1 MAHSFDSRQYYG
13 RWSEHRLVSTFSTNK
28 LFCWCYISCSTKFAK
43 RSFFLSENIILVG
56 IIPCEPSKV
65 INTTLEPLVDDLLK
79 LWEGVLMK
87 SPMDNTILVRAALI
101 CVS

>member
-1 MAHSFDSRQYYG
+1 M
-13 RWSEHRLVSTFSTNK
+13 
-28 LFCWCYISCSTKFAK
+28 
-43 RSFFLSENIILVG
+43 G